1 MRDISVDMI
10 IATVARLFTDAAY
23 RLPDDVLRALRA
35 ASDLETEAQAA
46 SVLKTIEKNALVA
59 SEGGYPLCQDCG
71 MAVVFLDVGQDVRFV
86 GGDLFEA
93 VNEGVR
99 RAYRDGYLRCSIVED
114 PLYERINTGDNTP
127 AKLHIRIVPGR
138 EVKITVTPKGFG
150 SENMSALAMLPPAAG
165 ERGVIEFVVE
175 TVGRAGPNPCPPVVV
190 GVGIGSDFEGVAE
203 LAKRALL
210 RPIGEHNPLPSYA
223 ALEEKLLEE
232 INSLGIGAAG
242 YGGRITALGIS
253 VEQAPTHIASLPV
266 AVNIC
271 CHSNRHAAT
280 VI

>member
-114 PLYERINTGDNTP
+114 PLYERRNTGDNTP

-165 ERGVIEFVVE
+165 E
-175 TVGRAGPNPCPPVVV
+175 
-190 GVGIGSDFEGVAE
+190 EGA
-203 LAKRALL
+203 
-210 RPIGEHNPLPSYA
+210 PA
-223 ALEEKLLEE
+223 AP
-232 INSLGIGAAG
+232 A
-242 YGGRITALGIS
+242 
-253 VEQAPTHIASLPV
+253 
-266 AVNIC
+266 
-271 CHSNRHAAT
+271 
-280 VI
+280 

>member
-1 MRDISVDMI
+1 MRDIPVEMI
-10 IATVARLFTDAAY
+10 TAAVARLFSEAAY
-23 RLPDDVLRALRA
+23 RLPDDVLRALSV
-35 ASDLETEAQAA
+35 ASGLETEAQAV
-46 SVLKTIEKNALVA
+46 SVLRTIEENALVA
-59 SEGGYPLCQDCG
+59 SEGVYPLCQDCG
-71 MAVVFLDVGQDVRFV
+71 MAVVFLDVGQDVRLV

-114 PLYERINTGDNTP
+114 PLYERRNTGDNTP
-127 AKLHIRIVPGR
+127 AKMHVRIVSGR

-175 TVGRAGPNPCPPVVV
+175 TVGRAGPNPCPPIVV

-210 RPIGEHNPLPSYA
+210 RPIGERNPLSSYA
-223 ALEEKLLEE
+223 SLEEKLLEE

-242 YGGRITALGIS
+242 YGGLITALGVS

-271 CHSNRHAAT
+271 CHSNRHAA
-280 VI
+280 III